1 MMNNQTEDMASETA
15 IADMSGRPSAGGHCD
30 SMVEYLREAHR
41 MVSRLLQEADF
52 NDAFPFVFGHPSVVG
67 DAVVVQNELALLL
80 YKAQMHLTAVIR
92 ASRGGNLHSMAVH
105 ARVILEAA
113 GQIQAKA
120 EVVCV
125 GSPNALTRALNASEY
140 DFLDTIRRMSRG
152 SVDEDGL
159 HGMIVEARN
168 GIGDRNSGLPSRVRI
183 SDRVAHLP
191 GGGDWH
197 RFLSERFCGGR
208 ATPLSKPSMFGGVV
222 SSNTEADRWAVAFL
236 FDYLTQ
242 QTILMI
248 FSYGFVLIGVN
259 GDPQP
264 FDDASELLDRMK
276 ADAAGFRAWLA
287 QQQY

>member
-1 MMNNQTEDMASETA
+1 MNNQTEDMASETA

-52 NDAFPFVFGHPSVVG
+52 NDVFPFVFGHPSVVG

-80 YKAQMHLTAVIR
+80 YKAQMHLTAVVR
-92 ASRGGNLHSMAVH
+92 ASRGG
-105 ARVILEAA
+105 
-113 GQIQAKA
+113 
-120 EVVCV
+120 
-125 GSPNALTRALNASEY
+125 
-140 DFLDTIRRMSRG
+140 
-152 SVDEDGL
+152 
-159 HGMIVEARN
+159 
-168 GIGDRNSGLPSRVRI
+168 NSGLPSRVRI

-191 GGGDWH
+191 GGVDWH

-208 ATPLSKPSMFGGVV
+208 ATPLSEPSMFGGVV
-222 SSNTEADRWAVAFL
+222 SSNTEADRLAVAFL
-236 FDYLTQ
+236 LDYLTQ

-264 FDDASELLDRMK
+264 CEDASELLDRMN